1 MKTKK
6 TNNHINEWFY
16 EGLIS
21 KSLVDY
27 FIKNGYEIIKDNSDN
42 IYAKGEDII
51 VSRNG
56 FKEIIEVKGYPTTYY
71 VKGPKKGQLKP
82 TNPKLQAKHWFSEAL
97 LSSIFNYQ
105 KQIGNKKF
113 KLALA
118 LRLIDKYKELIS
130 KVENFFT
137 DNNIDFKVYFIDENG
152 FVIIDNLNRNK
163 RKNSR

>member
-42 IYAKGEDII
+42 IYAKGEDIN

-56 FKEIIEVKGYPTTYY
+56 FKE
-71 VKGPKKGQLKP
+71 
-82 TNPKLQAKHWFSEAL
+82 
-97 LSSIFNYQ
+97 
-105 KQIGNKKF
+105 
-113 KLALA
+113 
-118 LRLIDKYKELIS
+118 
-130 KVENFFT
+130 
-137 DNNIDFKVYFIDENG
+137 
-152 FVIIDNLNRNK
+152 
-163 RKNSR
+163 